1 MNHDIRLLS
10 GASLAL
16 VAIIGL
22 GLQAS
27 PAYADCTDGCTLPML
42 PKGPESVVRSWD
54 AQGLA
59 KFLKSE
65 IQIEYKDREGRPI
78 EVIPQYEVWTKE
90 SGKPVAS
97 RSGRTVA
104 FDGPGRYESIH
115 WNYDSLPEDLERS
128 LSDDQFEVTS
138 VRTLEED
145 ERFSWSDRNA
155 SAALVLQGVSRSR
168 AAERGKGNDQMLVL
182 FIVGENGF
190 GP

>member
-1 MNHDIRLLS
+1 MKHDIRLLS
-10 GASLAL
+10 GAGLAL

-27 PAYADCTDGCTLPML
+27 PAYADCTDACTSPIL

-90 SGKPVAS
+90 SGKPVATH
-97 RSGRTVA
+97 SGRAIA
-104 FDGPGRYESIH
+104 FEKPGRQGIT
-115 WNYDSLPEDLERS
+115 NGVFDTLPRDLQRH
-128 LSDDQFEVTS
+128 LSDDQFMVTS
-138 VRTLEED
+138 VRTLDGD

-155 SAALVLQGVSRSR
+155 SAALVLQGVSRSGS
-168 AAERGKGNDQMLVL
+168 AEREKGNDQMVM
-182 FIVGENGF
+182 FFAIIRKIGG
-190 GP
+190 